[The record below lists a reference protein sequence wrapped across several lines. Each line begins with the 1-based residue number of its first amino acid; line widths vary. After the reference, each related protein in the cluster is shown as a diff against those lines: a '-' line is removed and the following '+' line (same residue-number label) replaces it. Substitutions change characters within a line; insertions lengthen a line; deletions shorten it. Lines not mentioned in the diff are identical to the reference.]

1 MKQKF
6 YKVFAAGLILLGTGS
21 IVAQTNRISLR
32 PTVQA
37 NVKATKLPNPARFSQ
52 EFTGIPYLTPN
63 PTTSSFNN
71 AAPRAFG
78 PEVKIGQTLY
88 DLQTNSSIPQRI
100 INHGDGTLSTTWTFS
115 AEAGTP
121 WADRGMAYHYFN
133 GTAWVNLPDYENASA
148 ITRVEGTTRTGFGSI
163 GRINGV
169 GDIIVAH
176 NAGTPSQALVVS
188 RNPNLDET
196 QNWISSVE
204 TEMSLIWPRMAVG
217 GPDGKTVHVIGLTEP
232 TGGTFTGTPFNGIN
246 GALLYN
252 RSTDGGQSFDQ
263 TMIQLPGVD
272 SSIFE
277 GFSGDAYAI
286 DARGN
291 TVAFVS
297 GESNSRVMLWK
308 STDNGT
314 TWDTTTVLSF
324 PYEPWN
330 DQITDLDGDG
340 DADSILVGQVIQYD
354 TLSSTT
360 TYEYVTAIDST
371 ISDSTLTYILDTNQ
385 VIIDS
390 FYVYEYVYDTTVVDS
405 IATTVYDI
413 NETIIEPGTFETE
426 SITVADGNFAIVID
440 NNNRVHVWFGAMNM
454 QNSAVEAEQ
463 SYSYFPGTSGILY
476 WNEGLETDSLILA
489 ADVVDDNAD
498 GTIDVTVGYP
508 NDGPVPYNS
517 GLTTFPSAGIDA
529 AGTLYLSYAGS
540 KEGADYRPVGP
551 NYKHIYLTKS
561 DDNGSTWIAPV
572 DLVGSEIDGFDQFA
586 EYTYGAI
593 AKLVD
598 ENVHLIYQRDGF
610 PGSAV
615 TIDDGAVHPNGSEN
629 DIIYLSVPNNFEQ
642 VGLKKV
648 SASTIDA
655 NLLPNPANEATKL
668 TFQLEQTEN
677 VTINITNL
685 LGQNVETVAANTF
698 AKGSNSVA
706 VNTQNLPSGI
716 YLVNIT
722 AGESNSTLKLVV
734 KH

>member
-1 MKQKF
+1 
-6 YKVFAAGLILLGTGS
+6 
-21 IVAQTNRISLR
+21 
-32 PTVQA
+32 
-37 NVKATKLPNPARFSQ
+37 
-52 EFTGIPYLTPN
+52 
-63 PTTSSFNN
+63 
-71 AAPRAFG
+71 
-78 PEVKIGQTLY
+78 
-88 DLQTNSSIPQRI
+88 
-100 INHGDGTLSTTWTFS
+100 
-115 AEAGTP
+115 
-121 WADRGMAYHYFN
+121 
-133 GTAWVNLPDYENASA
+133 
-148 ITRVEGTTRTGFGSI
+148 
-163 GRINGV
+163 
-169 GDIIVAH
+169 
-176 NAGTPSQALVVS
+176 
-188 RNPNLDET
+188 LDET

-308 STDNGT
+308 SDNNGT
-314 TWDTTTVLSF
+314 TWDTTTILSF

-340 DADSILVGQVIQYD
+340 DADSILVNG
-354 TLSSTT
+354 
-360 TYEYVTAIDST
+360 TY
-371 ISDSTLTYILDTNQ
+371 
-385 VIIDS
+385 
-390 FYVYEYVYDTTVVDS
+390 
-405 IATTVYDI
+405 
-413 NETIIEPGTFETE
+413 ETE
-426 SITVADGNFAIVID
+426 SITVSDGNFAIVID

-476 WNEGLETDSLILA
+476 WNESLETDSLILA

-498 GTIDVTVGYP
+498 SLIDVTVGYP

-561 DDNGSTWIAPV
+561 VDNGTTWIAPV

-586 EYTYGAI
+586 EYTYAAI

-598 ENVHLIYQRDGF
+598 EDVHMIYQRDGF

-615 TIDDGAVHPNGSEN
+615 TINDGAVHPNGSEN
-629 DIIYLSVPNNFEQ
+629 DIIYLSVPNNFDQ

-648 SASTIDA
+648 SASTIEA
-655 NLLPNPANEATKL
+655 NLLPNPANEATQL

-677 VTINITNL
+677 VNINITNL
-685 LGQNVETVAANTF
+685 LGQNVETVATSSF

-706 VNTQNLPSGI
+706 LNTQNLPSGI

-722 AGESNSTLKLVV
+722 AGKSNSTLKLVV

>member
-6 YKVFAAGLILLGTGS
+6 YNVFAAGLILFGAGS
-21 IVAQTNRISLR
+21 LVAQTNRVELR
-32 PTVQA
+32 PGVHSQ
-37 NVKATKLPNPARFSQ
+37 VKAKKMPNPARFSQ
-52 EFTGIPYLTPN
+52 EYMGIPFLTPN

-71 AAPRAFG
+71 SAPRAFG

-88 DLQTNSSIPQRI
+88 DLQTNSSMPQRI

-115 AEAGTP
+115 GEAGTP
-121 WADRGMAYHYFN
+121 WADRGMAYHYYN
-133 GTAWVNLPDYENASA
+133 GTSWVNLPDYESASS
-148 ITRVEGTTRTGFGSI
+148 ITRVEGATRTGFGSI

-188 RNPNLDET
+188 RNPNLNET
-196 QNWISSVE
+196 QSWISTVE
-204 TEMSLIWPRMAVG
+204 TEMALIWPRMAVG

-232 TGGTFTGTPFNGIN
+232 EGGTFTGTPFNGIN

-272 SSIFE
+272 SSIFD

-297 GESNSRVMLWK
+297 GETNTRVMLWK
-308 STDNGT
+308 SEDNGV
-314 TWDTTTVLSF
+314 TWDSTTILSF

-340 DADSILVGQVIQYD
+340 DVDSILVGQVIEYD
-354 TLSSTT
+354 TVSTTT
-360 TYEYVTAIDST
+360 TYEYITAVDST
-371 ISDSTLTYILDTNQ
+371 VSDSSLTYIFDENE

-390 FYVYEYVYDTTVVDS
+390 FYVYEFVYDTVVVDS
-405 IATTVYDI
+405 IGTTVYDI
-413 NETIIEPGTFETE
+413 DETIVEPGTFEQE

-440 NNNRVHVWFGAMNM
+440 NNNRVHVWFGAMRMLNDE
-454 QNSAVEAEQ
+454 VDAEQ

-476 WNEGLETDSLILA
+476 WNESFETDDVRLA
-489 ADVVDDNAD
+489 ADVVDDNGD
-498 GTIDVTVGYP
+498 DVIDVTIDYP
-508 NDGPVPYNS
+508 NDGPVPYGA

-551 NYKHIYLTKS
+551 NYKHIYMTKS
-561 DDNGSTWIAPV
+561 TDNGATWIAPV
-572 DLVGSEIDGFDQFA
+572 DLVGSEVDGFDQFA

-598 ENVHLIYQRDGF
+598 DNIHLIYQRDGF
-610 PGSAV
+610 PGSSV
-615 TIDDGAVHPNGSEN
+615 TIDDAAVHPNGTEN
-629 DIIYLSVPNNFEQ
+629 DIIYLSVPTNFEE
-642 VGLKKV
+642 VGLNKV
-648 SASTIDA
+648 SASTIEA
-655 NLLPNPANEATKL
+655 NILPNPANEATKL
-668 TFQLEQTEN
+668 TFQLEQTQN
-677 VTINITNL
+677 VMINITNL
-685 LGQNVETVAANTF
+685 LGQNVETISSAAA
-698 AKGSNSVA
+698 AKGSNTVTL
-706 VNTQNLPSGI
+706 NTQNLPSGI

-722 AGESNSTLKLVV
+722 AGTSNSTLKLVV

>member
-32 PTVQA
+32 PTVQSK
-37 NVKATKLPNPARFSQ
+37 VKATKLPNPARFSQ
-52 EFTGIPYLTPN
+52 EFTGIPFLTPN

-100 INHGDGTLSTTWTFS
+100 INHGDGTLSTSWTFS

-133 GTAWVNLPDYENASA
+133 GTTWVNLPDYESASA
-148 ITRVEGTTRTGFGSI
+148 ITRVEGATRTGFGSI

-308 STDNGT
+308 SDNNGT
-314 TWDTTTVLSF
+314 TWDTTTILSF

-340 DADSILVGQVIQYD
+340 DADSILVNG
-354 TLSSTT
+354 
-360 TYEYVTAIDST
+360 TY
-371 ISDSTLTYILDTNQ
+371 
-385 VIIDS
+385 
-390 FYVYEYVYDTTVVDS
+390 
-405 IATTVYDI
+405 
-413 NETIIEPGTFETE
+413 ETE
-426 SITVADGNFAIVID
+426 SITVSDGNFAIVID

-476 WNEGLETDSLILA
+476 WNESLETDSLILA

-498 GTIDVTVGYP
+498 SLIDVTVGYP

-561 DDNGSTWIAPV
+561 VDNGTTWVAPV

-586 EYTYGAI
+586 EYTYAAI

-598 ENVHLIYQRDGF
+598 EDVHMIYQRDGF

-615 TIDDGAVHPNGSEN
+615 TINDGAVHPNGSEN
-629 DIIYLSVPNNFEQ
+629 DIIYLSVPNNFDQ

-648 SASTIDA
+648 SASTIEA
-655 NLLPNPANEATKL
+655 NLLPNPANEATQL

-677 VTINITNL
+677 VNINITNL
-685 LGQNVETVAANTF
+685 LGQNVETVATSSF

-706 VNTQNLPSGI
+706 LNTQNLPSGI

-722 AGESNSTLKLVV
+722 AGKSNSTLKLVV

>member
-32 PTVQA
+32 PTVQSK
-37 NVKATKLPNPARFSQ
+37 VKATKLPNPARFSQ
-52 EFTGIPYLTPN
+52 EFTGIPFLTPN

-100 INHGDGTLSTTWTFS
+100 INHGDGTLSTSWTFS

-133 GTAWVNLPDYENASA
+133 GTSWVNLPDYENVSG
-148 ITRVEGTTRTGFGSI
+148 ITRVEGATRTGFGSI
-163 GRINGV
+163 GRVNGV

-308 STDNGT
+308 SDNNGT
-314 TWDTTTVLSF
+314 TWDTTTILSF

-340 DADSILVGQVIQYD
+340 DADSILVNG
-354 TLSSTT
+354 
-360 TYEYVTAIDST
+360 TY
-371 ISDSTLTYILDTNQ
+371 
-385 VIIDS
+385 
-390 FYVYEYVYDTTVVDS
+390 
-405 IATTVYDI
+405 
-413 NETIIEPGTFETE
+413 ETE
-426 SITVADGNFAIVID
+426 SITVSDGNFAIVID

-476 WNEGLETDSLILA
+476 WNESLETDSLILA

-498 GTIDVTVGYP
+498 SLIDVTVGYP

-561 DDNGSTWIAPV
+561 VDNGTTWIAPV

-586 EYTYGAI
+586 EYTYAAI

-598 ENVHLIYQRDGF
+598 EDVHMIYQRDGF

-615 TIDDGAVHPNGSEN
+615 TINDGAVHPNGSEN
-629 DIIYLSVPNNFEQ
+629 DIIYLSVPNNFDQ

-648 SASTIDA
+648 SASTIEA
-655 NLLPNPANEATKL
+655 NLLPNPANEATQL

-677 VTINITNL
+677 VNINITNL
-685 LGQNVETVAANTF
+685 LGQNVETVATSSF

-706 VNTQNLPSGI
+706 LNTQNLPSGI

-722 AGESNSTLKLVV
+722 AGKSNSTLKLVV